1 MAGGLIG
8 KVAKQ
13 AIKKKSRSYTKKKP
27 SKKTRVEQNKA
38 KKRRDL
44 EYDIASEDRAFNSS
58 QYGRLSKKDFKQGR
72 KPPTKKSKDD
82 IPF

>member
-8 KVAKQ
+8 KIAKQ
-13 AIKKKSRSYTKKKP
+13 AIKKSGKKKP
-27 SKKTRVEQNKA
+27 NKKTRVARNKA

-44 EYDIASEDRAFNSS
+44 EYDIASEDRAFNSP
-58 QYGRLSKKDFKQGR
+58 QYGRLSKKDFKQ